1 MQFNWIEV
9 GTERPVYSVIAK
21 NEKQAIEKLNRYLEM
36 IGKADIKLIKVD
48 VA

>member
-36 IGKADIKLIKVD
+36 IGKADIKLIKVE